1 MYYNEIISYTLSFFI
16 VTLVGVYGLNL
27 PGIIS
32 GNQTLVNSYYYHNIK
47 FFIPFD
53 YFLILLYF
61 LAAYYLAKILNV
73 KKDKQ
78 YILVIILTT
87 VLISGGF
94 MVFFLSKPV
103 SDNFFSQW
111 FHAVSYRAVI
121 YDIILLVSIYIVYVI
136 LNKILYKII

>member
-61 LAAYYLAKILNV
+61 LAAYYLAKLLNV